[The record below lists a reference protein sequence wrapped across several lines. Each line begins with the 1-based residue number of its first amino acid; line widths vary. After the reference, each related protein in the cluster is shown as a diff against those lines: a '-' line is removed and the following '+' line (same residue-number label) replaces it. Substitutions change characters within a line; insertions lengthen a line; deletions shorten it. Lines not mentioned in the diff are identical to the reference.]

1 MANAV
6 QAPGADTSAMF
17 KVFREQAAA
26 KVELLRMLYDQRLI
40 TTDMAA
46 ARQAKIFKEMET
58 AGVPHAGLGHRY
70 L

>member
-1 MANAV
+1 M
-6 QAPGADTSAMF
+6 
-17 KVFREQAAA
+17 
-26 KVELLRMLYDQRLI
+26 ELLRMLYDQRLI